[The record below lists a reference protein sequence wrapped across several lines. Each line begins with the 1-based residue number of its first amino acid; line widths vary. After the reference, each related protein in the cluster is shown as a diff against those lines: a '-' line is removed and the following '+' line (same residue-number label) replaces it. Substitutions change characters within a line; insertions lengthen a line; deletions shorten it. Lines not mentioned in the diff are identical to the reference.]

1 MEKCAHINLRCI
13 NEYELVRKYRCDD
26 CGAVMMCACDE
37 EIGTKFLSHQLA
49 SGTALESQKHIP
61 VSAGFVA
68 CVCAECRGLPIEPH
82 PVAAIPGRTSKIKR
96 YYWRELAFREMKLYE
111 QYGGKPDHYIFEMD
125 DTSENSIIGKAKNQ
139 ALKDI
144 KRLHSEAHKYEYSE
158 KSTAQVLE
166 EYDVKVININGEYVE
181 DEDRKAKI
189 KYQGN
194 LLTVEEYV
202 EAILHEQ
209 GYKTVQLES
218 SPFHVLFAVFMWMV
232 IQDPADPQVQMA
244 GFGERSAYEKSREK
258 NPIWVPLP
266 DDFGSPGYS
275 KRRALEIERHFSPE
289 MEDKDNLLW
298 LFDYWVPYSEGLRQ
312 YLWAHRE
319 IDIEKARK
327 IVEVLSPVSIQAILR
342 YLVDD
347 YWGRYIGWPD
357 LLAYRDNDF
366 VLIEVKSSKDKLSE
380 EQKRW
385 IAGNTE
391 YLQLPFSIFKVH
403 RKNAQQGHPADPK
416 NAARFRVG

>member
-1 MEKCAHINLRCI
+1 
-13 NEYELVRKYRCDD
+13 
-26 CGAVMMCACDE
+26 MMCACDE
-37 EIGTKFLSHQLA
+37 EIGTKFLSHQLDA
-49 SGTALESQKHIP
+49 GAVLESQERVP

-68 CVCAECRGLPIEPH
+68 GVCAECRGLPLEPH
-82 PVAAIPGRTSKIKR
+82 PVAAFPGWTSKIKR

-111 QYGGKPDHYIFEMD
+111 QYGGEPDRYIYEIN
-125 DTSENSIIGKAKNQ
+125 DTSENSIIGRAKIQ
-139 ALKDI
+139 ALEDV
-144 KRLHSEAHKYEYSE
+144 KRLHSSVHKYEYTE

-166 EYDVKVININGEYVE
+166 EYDVKVINIDGEYVE
-181 DEDRKAKI
+181 DEDRKAKV

-194 LLTVEEYV
+194 LFTVEEYV
-202 EAILHEQ
+202 EAMLHEQ
-209 GYKTVQLES
+209 GYETVQLES
-218 SPFHVLFAVFMWMV
+218 SPLHVLFAVFMWMV

-244 GFGERSAYEKSREK
+244 GFGERSAYEESREK

-312 YLWAHRE
+312 YLWAHRKS
-319 IDIEKARK
+319 DIEKARK
-327 IVEVLSPVSIQAILR
+327 IVEVLSPVRIKAVLR

-347 YWGRYIGWPD
+347 YWGRYLGWPD
-357 LLAYRDNDF
+357 LLAYRDSDF

-385 IAGNTE
+385 IAGNVE
-391 YLQLPFSIFKVH
+391 HLQLPFSIFKVH
-403 RKNAQQGHPADPK
+403 RKNGQQGHPVDPK
-416 NAARFRVG
+416 NAERFRVG